1 MFTFSLRECSSHHW
15 KSLSSY
21 VFMKPRGRERVPQT
35 PKDDAPNTLNID
47 MVAYINGWQLRQY
60 IA

>member
-1 MFTFSLRECSSHHW
+1 
-15 KSLSSY
+15 
-21 VFMKPRGRERVPQT
+21 MKPRGRERVPQT